1 LNLVEDYG
9 YKPEKKS
16 TLRKQT
22 LKKTILDLNFD
33 RVVESLINLY
43 NSSEGYKQDRI
54 RSDVQW
60 LCQELEKGRFISKSF
75 SPTQIKSKFTEFKV
89 YNT

>member
-9 YKPEKKS
+9 YRPEEKS
-16 TLRKQT
+16 KLRKQS

-60 LCQELEKGRFISKSF
+60 LCQELEKGRFVSKTS
-75 SPTQIKSKFTEFKV
+75 SPDEIKSRFTEFEV
-89 YNT
+89 YNA